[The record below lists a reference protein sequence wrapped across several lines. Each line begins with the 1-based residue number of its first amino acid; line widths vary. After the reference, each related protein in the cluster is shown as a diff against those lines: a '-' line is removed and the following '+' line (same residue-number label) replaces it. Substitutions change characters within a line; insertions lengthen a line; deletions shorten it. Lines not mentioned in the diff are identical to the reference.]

1 MKVGSIVGGIY
12 RLDRIIAKGGMGVV
26 YKGTHTRLNKDVA
39 VKLMLKDYATYKEQ
53 IKRFLNEALGVA
65 NVHHRNIVDIL
76 DVGATDDGLPFFV
89 MEYLHGETLKD
100 RLRAR
105 GKLAIG
111 EISRVM
117 VQVLTGLSI
126 LHGRNIIHR
135 DLKPSNVFLSREE
148 DGTEIVKLLDF
159 GVSKF
164 HLLEGEDIVDMTT
177 TGVILGTPSYMSPE
191 QAGGKKSEIDA
202 RSDLYSC
209 GVILYRAVAGFNPF
223 KGQNYNETIANILT
237 APIPPPSFAEV
248 SVTPEA
254 DKVIIKAIDRNK
266 VKRFQTCKEFSEA
279 IAPFAAISDQPAA
292 DRKPAAPRRPPAGQL
307 ASGADGEDS
316 KTPSVSVSV
325 MTPSA
330 GSRQVSGELTPGTT
344 PSGGSLATTGTE
356 ATLLRPPYLLPLVIL
371 LVLGIIG
378 AVAGILYVTSSNGA
392 RDKAGAA
399 SVEDAG
405 VAPANIELTTAG
417 APGGEVHTPAVEDAS
432 VQQEEPAV
440 DAKEEKGAAVKPA
453 AVKKKYKPS
462 GEKKTKEKKK
472 KILRTYPGM

>member
-1 MKVGSIVGGIY
+1 MKIGSIVGGIY

-26 YKGTHTRLNKDVA
+26 YKGTHTRLNKNVA

-65 NVHHRNIVDIL
+65 NVHHRNIVDII

-100 RLRAR
+100 RLRVR
-105 GKLAIG
+105 GKLGVG
-111 EISRVM
+111 EISRLM
-117 VQVLTGLSI
+117 VQVLTGLSV

-135 DLKPSNVFLSREE
+135 DVKPSNVFLSREE

-209 GVILYRAVAGFNPF
+209 GVILYRALAGFNPF

-248 SVTPEA
+248 SVVPEA
-254 DKVIIKAIDRNK
+254 DRIILKAIERNK
-266 VKRFQTCKEFSEA
+266 VKRFQTCKEFMEA
-279 IAPFAAISDQPAA
+279 IAPLAGIAAVPAA
-292 DRKPAAPRRPPAGQL
+292 DGKPAGLRGPAVT
-307 ASGADGEDS
+307 GADAEES
-316 KTPSVSVSV
+316 KTPSVSIL
-325 MTPSA
+325 TPSA
-330 GSRQVSGELTPGTT
+330 GSRQVAGELTAGTT
-344 PSGGSLATTGTE
+344 PTGGSMAAMG
-356 ATLLRPPYLLPLVIL
+356 AAIGSWRPPYVISLIIL
-371 LVLGIIG
+371 LVLGIVG
-378 AVAGILYVTSSNGA
+378 TVAGILYVVSSN
-392 RDKAGAA
+392 RDGEETGAA

-405 VAPANIELTTAG
+405 VEPPEIKLTTAG
-417 APGGEVHTPAVEDAS
+417 ATGGKMQPPSVEDAS
-432 VQQEEPAV
+432 VQEEEPAV
-440 DAKEEKGAAVKPA
+440 DAVEEGKAAVKPA
-453 AVKKKYKPS
+453 VVKKKPRPS